1 MSRISNNLN
10 ASELIIEKLIQLGA
24 QHFVISP
31 GSRSTPLTVAAA
43 RNDHAEKTVHFD
55 ERGAAFYAL
64 GLARSTGKPAVL
76 ICTSGTAVANYFPAM
91 IEASMDNVPMI
102 ILSADRPP
110 ELIGVGANQAIYQ
123 ENIYG
128 RYPRWHGNLSPPDD
142 GIEPDHLNSLLES
155 MWSHSIGEYPGPVH
169 LNCQFREPLLDE
181 ENHTGTVVPEPSVA
195 EASHELSKHEIHSI
209 SSAIESAKRGLI
221 ILGRSVPKKDH
232 EAILTL
238 ADRLKWPVLPDIQ
251 STLRFQDHPNVI
263 NFFDLALLKD
273 EIRTKKPEIT
283 LEFSGPFTSK
293 RLLTYLNDETIYQ
306 VSINPTPETNDPN
319 QQVDFS
325 LQSEIAEA
333 VHELD
338 VSDRSDSTWLDLW
351 KDVSSRI
358 KTIQEQYFQSTDDL
372 SEPAIHHTVSRMIP
386 NDHPLFLANSM
397 PIRDMEMFA
406 SISEFNG
413 SIYSNRGAS
422 GIDGLLATSAG
433 IARGSKKPVTAIIG
447 DLAALHDLNS
457 LALSAKSSDPI
468 IYIVINNHGGGI
480 FNFLPISEETD
491 VFDEYFGTPHALSF
505 KQASEMFG
513 LMYTNPHNMSDF
525 KHEYAEA
532 IERDQTTL
540 IEIMTDRYE
549 NHDLHKDIFQLIRE
563 S

>member
-1 MSRISNNLN
+1 MSRISNNLI
-10 ASELIIEKLIQLGA
+10 ASELIIEKLIKLGA

-64 GLARSTGKPAVL
+64 GLAKSTGKPAVL
-76 ICTSGTAVANYFPAM
+76 ICTSGTAVANYFPAL
-91 IEASMDNVPMI
+91 IEASMDHVPMI

-128 RYPRWHGNLSPPDD
+128 RYPRWHGNLKPPDD
-142 GIEPDHLNSLLES
+142 GIEPEHLSSLLES

-181 ENHTGTVVPEPSVA
+181 ENHAANVVPDPSIEVV
-195 EASHELSKHEIHSI
+195 SHKFSKHEIQSVA
-209 SSAIESAKRGLI
+209 SAIESVKRGLI
-221 ILGRSVPKKDH
+221 IVGRSVARKDH
-232 EAILTL
+232 EAILAL
-238 ADRLKWPVLPDIQ
+238 ADRLKWPVLPDVQ

-273 EIRTKKPEIT
+273 EISFEKPEIT

-293 RLLTYLNDETIYQ
+293 RLLNYLNDEEIYQ
-306 VSINPTPETNDPN
+306 ISINPIPEPNDPN
-319 QQVDFS
+319 QQIDFF
-325 LQSEIAEA
+325 LQSDISRA
-333 VHELD
+333 VDELE
-338 VSDRSDSTWLDLW
+338 VSDKSDSTWLNHW
-351 KDVSSRI
+351 KDMNSKI
-358 KTIQEQYFQSTDDL
+358 QAIQEQYFLSTDDL

-406 SISEFNG
+406 SVSDFNG
-413 SIYSNRGAS
+413 SIFSNRGAS

-433 IARGSKKPVTAIIG
+433 IARGSEKPVTAIIG

-457 LALSAKSSDPI
+457 LALSANSSEPI

-480 FNFLPISEETD
+480 FNFLPISGETD

-505 KQASEMFG
+505 KQAAEMFG
-513 LMYTNPHNMSDF
+513 LMYTSPQNMTEF

-532 IERDQTTL
+532 IERDKTTL
-540 IEIMTDRYE
+540 IEIITDRYE
-549 NHDLHKDIFQLIRE
+549 NHGLHKDIFKLIRE